1 MLFAAPE
8 LAEPGLA
15 EFEALLELP
24 ELSGL
29 VALPLP
35 ELLALLELESDG
47 ALDALF
53 PLGLLVHPS
62 AKNRYKL
69 KARVNVVE
77 RISPPRLF
85 L

>member
-8 LAEPGLA
+8 LAELGLA
-15 EFEALLELP
+15 EFDALL

-53 PLGLLVHPS
+53 PFGLLVHPS

-77 RISPPRLF
+77 RISPPRLC